1 MGRPQL
7 YERGKDINQEF
18 ADMIP
23 VATPSI
29 GEKELEYVCD
39 AVKSGWISSQGK
51 YVQQFEEQFAKYCG
65 VRYGASVANGTV
77 ALHLALSLL
86 GIRRNDE
93 VIIPALTYISVAN
106 AVAYTGAKPVFVDSD
121 PYTWCINPDKIE
133 EKINRNTKA
142 IMPVHLYGHPAE
154 MELIMEIAKRYGLY
168 VIEDAAEAHGA
179 EYKGKKVGSIGDIGV
194 FSFYGNKI
202 ITTGEGGMILTNRQ
216 TWHERAQFLK
226 NHAMSKDQ
234 RYFHSEVGFNYRL
247 TNIQAALG
255 LAQLERID
263 DFIEKKRKIAQTY
276 NRLLGDLKG
285 ITLSPEASW
294 CKNVFWMYSV
304 IVEDGFGLSRNELMN
319 RLSENGIETRPFFVC
334 MHKQPPYASNLELP
348 VAERL
353 SARGI
358 NLPSSVNLK
367 EEEIEFVCSVIRSFS
382 G

>member
-154 MELIMEIAKRYGLY
+154 MRKHTGQNIRERRW
-168 VIEDAAEAHGA
+168 EA
-179 EYKGKKVGSIGDIGV
+179 
-194 FSFYGNKI
+194 
-202 ITTGEGGMILTNRQ
+202 
-216 TWHERAQFLK
+216 
-226 NHAMSKDQ
+226 
-234 RYFHSEVGFNYRL
+234 
-247 TNIQAALG
+247 
-255 LAQLERID
+255 LAI
-263 DFIEKKRKIAQTY
+263 
-276 NRLLGDLKG
+276 
-285 ITLSPEASW
+285 
-294 CKNVFWMYSV
+294 
-304 IVEDGFGLSRNELMN
+304 
-319 RLSENGIETRPFFVC
+319 
-334 MHKQPPYASNLELP
+334 
-348 VAERL
+348 
-353 SARGI
+353 
-358 NLPSSVNLK
+358 
-367 EEEIEFVCSVIRSFS
+367 
-382 G
+382 